1 MIDFIVDLFVEIG
14 EFFAELWVNKIIG
27 KHREKKKKPE
37 DSDKPLVQ

>member
-1 MIDFIVDLFVEIG
+1 MIDFIVGLFVEIG

-27 KHREKKKKPE
+27 NRRNRKKKPE